1 MAVKVS
7 GDNVILYKIDTS
19 TIPATETVFAC
30 ARGCTFESQTDISET
45 TSAVNAWFKED
56 KENLSAWTMSLDGIV
71 TLDNFSYEDIAQAQK
86 DRLLLLTRFRFDNGI
101 DGYRYISGY
110 CFIGGYSISGDY
122 KDIGSYNVT
131 LTGSGKYYTDA
142 TPTTTSTTT
151 STTSTSTS
159 TTTSTTST
167 STSTSTTTSTTT
179 TSTTT
184 STTTTQAPVYYKL
197 YNCATGATEYSRG
210 YISGSFAVNDRVT
223 AIGQTFR
230 IDQVLIS
237 DPGGLALSL
246 TATGLTGCPATTSTT
261 TTLPPLTLS
270 LTVLCNNVGTYQGKV
285 VATWSGGSGSGYQI
299 RAGYGF
305 VFSSYRSM
313 GTTQTLTLTSE
324 TNPYDGTS
332 GLRNTTGGSD
342 IFVVQVIDNNGTGS
356 FNSTSQTTAIACA
369 GTTTTTSTSTT
380 TMPQVWYLLYN
391 CATGATTTST
401 NYVDN
406 TFQLNDR
413 VTSIGNTYRIDQV
426 YYSNPGGTQLPITA
440 TGLTGCPATTTTST
454 TLAPVNFDISSVCD
468 GIYQDVTINNFTG
481 GNGSYQA
488 NTTTYDTPSA
498 AISGAFTPVS
508 GSRLFDNQP
517 GTTNR
522 YVAVKDSAGFGL
534 VIKFVNANCTTTTTT
549 TTTSTTTT
557 AAPPACSCWTVV
569 NETSSTGN
577 YTYDRCGAGSTTRS
591 IPAFVTQTVCVT
603 EGTTPTANTVGLT
616 IYPCGTACT
625 VNSDCTPC

>member
-30 ARGCTFESQTDISET
+30 ARNCTFESQTDLSET

-86 DRLLLLTRFRFDNGI
+86 DRLLLLTRFRIDNGV

-122 KDIGSYNVT
+122 KDIGGYTVT

-210 YISGSFAVNDRVT
+210 YISGTFAVNDRVT

-230 IDQVLIS
+230 IEQVLIS
-237 DPGGLALSL
+237 DPGGLALTL
-246 TATGLTGCPATTSTT
+246 TPTGLTGCPATTSTT

-324 TNPYDGTS
+324 TNPYDGPS

-380 TMPQVWYLLYN
+380 TLPQVWYLLYN
-391 CATGATTTST
+391 CANGTTTTST
-401 NYVDN
+401 NYVDG
-406 TFQLNDR
+406 TFALNDR
-413 VTSIGNTYRIDQV
+413 VFSIGNTYRIDQI

-440 TGLTGCPATTTTST
+440 TGFTGCPATTTTT
-454 TLAPVNFDISSVCD
+454 TTVAPVNFDISSVCD

-488 NTTTYDTPSA
+488 NTTTYDTASA
-498 AISGAFTPVS
+498 AIGGTFSPVS
-508 GSRLFDNQP
+508 GSRTYDNQP

-534 VIKFVNANCTTTTTT
+534 VIKFVNANCTTTTSTT
-549 TTTSTTTT
+549 TTTTT
-557 AAPPACSCWTVV
+557 AAPSCLCWTVMNTAPFTGNFTYDKCGVGYV
-569 NETSSTGN
+569 NEDVPADSSV
-577 YTYDRCGAGSTTRS
+577 A
-591 IPAFVTQTVCVT
+591 ICVVA
-603 EGTTPTANTVGLT
+603 GTTPTANTEGLF
-616 IYPCGTACT
+616 IYECGNSCTANEDCSPC
-625 VNSDCTPC
+625 

>member
-30 ARGCTFESQTDISET
+30 ARNCTFESQTDLSET

-86 DRLLLLTRFRFDNGI
+86 DRLLLLTRFRFDNGV

-210 YISGSFAVNDRVT
+210 YISGTFAVTDRVT

-230 IDQVLIS
+230 IEQVLIS
-237 DPGGLALSL
+237 DPGGLALTL

-324 TNPYDGTS
+324 TNPYDGPS

-380 TMPQVWYLLYN
+380 TLPQVWYLLYN
-391 CATGATTTST
+391 CANGTTTTST
-401 NYVDN
+401 NYVDG
-406 TFQLNDR
+406 TFALTDR
-413 VTSIGNTYRIDQV
+413 VFSIGNTYRIDQI
-426 YYSNPGGTQLPITA
+426 YYSNPGGAQLPIIA
-440 TGLTGCPATTTTST
+440 TGFTGCPATTTTT
-454 TLAPVNFDISSVCD
+454 TTVAPVNFDISSVCD

-488 NTTTYDTPSA
+488 NTTTYDTASA
-498 AISGAFTPVS
+498 AIAGLFTPVS

-517 GTTNR
+517 GNTNR

-534 VIKFVNANCTTTTTT
+534 VIKFVNANCTTTTSTT
-549 TTTSTTTT
+549 TTTTT
-557 AAPPACSCWTVV
+557 AAPSCLCWTVMNTAPFTGNFTYDKCGVGYV
-569 NETSSTGN
+569 NEDVPADSSV
-577 YTYDRCGAGSTTRS
+577 A
-591 IPAFVTQTVCVT
+591 ICVAA
-603 EGTTPTANTVGLT
+603 GTTPTANTEGLF
-616 IYPCGTACT
+616 IYECGNSCTANEDCSPC
-625 VNSDCTPC
+625 

>member
-30 ARGCTFESQTDISET
+30 ARGCTFESQTELAET
-45 TSAVNAWFKED
+45 TSAANAWFKED
-56 KENLSAWTMSLDGIV
+56 KDNLSAWTMSLDGIV

-86 DRLLLLTRFRFDNGI
+86 DRLLLLTRFRFDNGV
-101 DGYRYISGY
+101 DGYRYISGF
-110 CFIGGYSISGDY
+110 CFISGYTISGDY
-122 KDIGSYNVT
+122 KDIGSYSVN
-131 LTGSGKYYTDA
+131 LTGSGKYYTDS

-151 STTSTSTS
+151 STSTTSTS

-230 IDQVLIS
+230 IEQVLIS
-237 DPGGLALSL
+237 DPGGLALTL

-305 VFSSYRSM
+305 SFSSYRSM

-324 TNPYDGTS
+324 TNPYDGAS

-342 IFVVQVIDNNGTGS
+342 IFVVQVIDNNGTGT

-380 TMPQVWYLLYN
+380 TLPQVWYLLYN

-454 TLAPVNFDISSVCD
+454 TLAPVDFTISSVCD
-468 GIYQDVTINNFTG
+468 GIFQDVTISGFTG

-488 NTTTYDTPSA
+488 NDTTYDNASA
-498 AISGAFTPVS
+498 AIGGTFSAVS
-508 GSRLFDNQP
+508 GSRFYNNQP

-534 VIKFVNANCTTTTTT
+534 VVKFVNANCTTTTT
-549 TTTSTTTT
+549 TTTT

-569 NETSSTGN
+569 NETSETGI
-577 YTYDRCGAGSTTRS
+577 YTYEKCGIGTTTEN
-591 IPAFVTQTVCVT
+591 IAAFATIAICATT
-603 EGTTPTANTVGLT
+603 GTTPYADTVGLT
-616 IYPCGTACT
+616 IYSCGTACSI
-625 VNSDCTPC
+625 NSDCNPC